1 MQLLYIIKLQFLYF
15 ISETS
20 NQPATKQVSTSL
32 HETITN
38 IESLLDANNYNGCIQ
53 RFYDLVERCSDS
65 RPVSVYKYKI

>member
-1 MQLLYIIKLQFLYF
+1 MSIKSYNIIIMLF
-15 ISETS
+15 IYCPETS
-20 NQPATKQVSTSL
+20 NQPATRQVSMSL

-65 RPVSVYKYKI
+65 RPVSG